1 MTKME
6 VKLTFE
12 VHCEGSMGDVYR
24 LYLGKDLLTERQW
37 RYPPATTYLIENA
50 PLKLHKGDYDL
61 RIETVQP
68 GTGTFTIKNINID
81 NAKLIGDN
89 RIQVQ

>member
-1 MTKME
+1 MKHD
-6 VKLTFE
+6 VKLKFE
-12 VHCEGSMGDVYR
+12 VHCKGSMGDAYR

-37 RYPPATTYLIENA
+37 RFPPETTYLVENA
-50 PLKLHKGDYDL
+50 PLKLHKGEYDL

-68 GTGTFTIKNINID
+68 GTGTFIIKNVNVEQ
-81 NAKLIGDN
+81 AELIGDN

>member
-1 MTKME
+1 MKKME
-6 VKLTFE
+6 VKLKFE
-12 VHCEGSMGDVYR
+12 VHCEGSMGDSYR
-24 LYLGKDLLTERQW
+24 LYLGKDLLTERTW
-37 RYPPATTYLIENA
+37 RFPPATTYLIENA
-50 PLKLHKGDYDL
+50 PLKLSKGEYDL

-68 GTGTFTIKNINID
+68 GTGRFTIKNINTH

>member
-1 MTKME
+1 MNKMDI
-6 VKLTFE
+6 KLQFE

-24 LYLGKDLLTERQW
+24 LYLGPTLLTERQW
-37 RYPPATTYLIENA
+37 RYPPDTTYLIENA
-50 PLKLHKGDYDL
+50 PLRLHKGEYDL

-68 GTGTFTIKNINID
+68 GTGRFTIKNINIH

>member
-1 MTKME
+1 MKHD
-6 VKLTFE
+6 VKLKFE

-37 RYPPATTYLIENA
+37 RYPPATTYLVENA
-50 PLKLHKGDYDL
+50 PVRLTQGEYDL

-68 GTGTFTIKNINID
+68 GTGTFTIKNVD
-81 NAKLIGDN
+81 VEHAKLIGDN

>member
-1 MTKME
+1 MKHD
-6 VKLTFE
+6 VKLKFE
-12 VHCEGSMGDVYR
+12 VHCEGSMGDAYR

-37 RYPPATTYLIENA
+37 RYPPETTYLVENA
-50 PLKLHKGDYDL
+50 PVRLAQGEYDL

-68 GTGTFTIKNINID
+68 GTGTFTIKNVD
-81 NAKLIGDN
+81 VEYAKLIGEN